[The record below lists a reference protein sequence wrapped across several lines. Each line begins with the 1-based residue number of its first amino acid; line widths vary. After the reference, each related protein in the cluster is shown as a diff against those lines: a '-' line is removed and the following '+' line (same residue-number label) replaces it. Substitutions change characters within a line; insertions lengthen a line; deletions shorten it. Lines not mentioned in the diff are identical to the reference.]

1 MEFHYRAK
9 LEGGIEFEVRP
20 DQRDVALFE
29 VQPFGGG
36 FGEALVARPFTF
48 ARFITWSAAKR
59 TKTTALTWEQFNAQ
73 CIEATSLD
81 DEDDA
86 QAGGPAKAVTQD
98 PGQSTAS
105 VES

>member
-59 TKTTALTWEQFNAQ
+59 TKTDRADLGAVQRPVHRGH
-73 CIEATSLD
+73 LPRRRGRR
-81 DEDDA
+81 